1 VLTGP
6 LFRVKRAS
14 LARLG
19 QEIEPTGLA
28 GPARFS
34 NSVWRAGP
42 KTDRAPPDRVRPDR
56 AAVWTSRK
64 LTSNPHFCVVFVC
77 KPSLHVG
84 PQCQARLQ
92 VLPTALPG
100 GTTMFR
106 SPRFRHLL
114 SLQSCSPRR
123 LSTPRTPHGASRY
136 TPCRRSSP
144 ALPLAGLH
152 VELLARTWRS
162 RRRALPR
169 APQRSPCPPSR
180 KAARPRRALSRAPW
194 RRSPC
199 PPPRRE
205 LSRPP
210 RRSYPRRALLR
221 APEGNPTLDPST
233 FASRKT
239 PSTCSRA
246 WGRPPSSTAPVR
258 SSVAKVQIAPSFW
271 LPASEHNNTPSLVLI
286 SV

>member
-1 VLTGP
+1 MWDH
-6 LFRVKRAS
+6 
-14 LARLG
+14 
-19 QEIEPTGLA
+19 
-28 GPARFS
+28 
-34 NSVWRAGP
+34 N
-42 KTDRAPPDRVRPDR
+42 VRPDYKCFPR
-56 AAVWTSRK
+56 R
-64 LTSNPHFCVVFVC
+64 FQ
-77 KPSLHVG
+77 VG
-84 PQCQARLQ
+84 PQCF
-92 VLPTALPG
+92 VLPDSDTSSPFNLVAPAASPRPGLPTVLPG
-100 GTTMFR
+100 TRPAGDLPPR
-106 SPRFRHLL
+106 SPSQVSTL
-114 SLQSCSPRR
+114 S
-123 LSTPRTPHGASRY
+123 
-136 TPCRRSSP
+136 SSP
-144 ALPLAGLH
+144 APGDLV
-152 VELLARTWRS
+152 VERC
-162 RRRALPR
+162 R
-169 APQRSPCPPSR
+169 APLRDLP
-180 KAARPRRALSRAPW
+180 APRRGRLRGPVEPCRAPLGGDL
-194 RRSPC
+194 PA